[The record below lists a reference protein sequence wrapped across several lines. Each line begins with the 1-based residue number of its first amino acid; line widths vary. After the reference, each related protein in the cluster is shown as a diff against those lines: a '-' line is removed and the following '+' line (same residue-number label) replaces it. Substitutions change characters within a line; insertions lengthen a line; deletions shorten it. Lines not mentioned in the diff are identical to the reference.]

1 MIIEFSNCCP
11 DPSNIDLMLAILLA
25 DYFQRILKLDIPA
38 SSAIVLPQGVRSAFI
53 GVNRRKL
60 KTQDAQCALAKV
72 FQTSAFYP
80 KVHIL
85 KVCVICFYQKEMK
98 KTLCAQMFAKP

>member
-1 MIIEFSNCCP
+1 MIIESSNCCP

-60 KTQDAQCALAKV
+60 KTQDAQCAKV